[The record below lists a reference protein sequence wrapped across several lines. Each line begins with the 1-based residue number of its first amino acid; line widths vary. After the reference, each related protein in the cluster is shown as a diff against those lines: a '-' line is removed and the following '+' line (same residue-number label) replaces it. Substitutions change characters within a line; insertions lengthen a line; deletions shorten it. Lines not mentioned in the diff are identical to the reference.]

1 MKTKLR
7 KLTGALTFAAVVAL
21 FGAPSSPVVD
31 PLPTVGGDA
40 LAYGPCDLE
49 YMVMQTTEFVHGIVQ
64 IAGPVF
70 GSTVLIGHANTAYQQ
85 AVLDFVGCTYG

>member
-1 MKTKLR
+1 MKMELSKLA
-7 KLTGALTFAAVVAL
+7 TAFTFAAVVVL

-70 GSTVLIGHANTAYQQ
+70 GSTVLIGHANTAYEQ
-85 AVLDFVGCTYG
+85 AVLDFVGCAYG